1 MYRVAVATAWVL
13 VIAITAREFIPL
25 HATFLAFLAVTP
37 IMAILVIP
45 IPITISPMPTIPVDI
60 PDSPVTVDDLTR
72 GETHPWQLAIKMGTR
87 HFL

>member
-1 MYRVAVATAWVL
+1 MYRVAVVTVWVL
-13 VIAITAREFIPL
+13 VIAITAREFIPP
-25 HATFLAFLAVTP
+25 HATFLAFLAVIP
-37 IMAILVIP
+37 IMAILVTP
-45 IPITISPMPTIPVDI
+45 IPMAIPPVANIPVDI